1 MKTTKKEKA
10 CLNGRWTA
18 PEHNRFM
25 MGIEKFGRNWVEVQ
39 KKVKTRSLAQVRSH
53 AQKVFLNMS
62 KDDINALFDLVDDD
76 SETHH
81 HRY

>member
-1 MKTTKKEKA
+1 
-10 CLNGRWTA
+10 
-18 PEHNRFM
+18 M

-76 SETHH
+76 S
-81 HRY
+81 